1 MYSYYFSTEY
11 IFRATFPFILRQI
24 VYKLLKMK
32 KLTYLTFSLFSIFSF
47 AQEVS
52 TERVQTVLA
61 TLASDEMK
69 GREIG
74 TAEND
79 NAANYI
85 AKLFKE
91 NNLDFCTG
99 NSYLVPFEYK
109 GKTVYNVCG
118 VKKGKT
124 EKFLGFSGHFDH
136 IGTSNN
142 LKDNIYNGA
151 DDDASGI
158 TTLVG
163 IADYFKNKKPEFSLV
178 FMAFNGEEKG
188 MLGSRAISKDE
199 NLNPIYDK
207 MTALFNFEMVA
218 TESAFGKNALF
229 MTGDEFSDL
238 DELFNKNAANG
249 LKINPDPYASEQLF
263 YRSDNVSF
271 VKKKIIAHSFSTV
284 DMTKATHY
292 HHENDDVNVVDF
304 ENLTTIINN
313 FGKTL
318 DKLSP
323 KNFEPKYNDKV
334 KF

>member
-1 MYSYYFSTEY
+1 
-11 IFRATFPFILRQI
+11 
-24 VYKLLKMK
+24 MK
-32 KLTYLTFSLFSIFSF
+32 KLTYLTFTLFSVFSF
-47 AQEVS
+47 AQEVPQ
-52 TERVQTVLA
+52 ERIRTVLS

-74 TAEND
+74 TQEND

-85 AKLFKE
+85 AKLFQE
-91 NNLDFCTG
+91 NNLDYCTG
-99 NSYLVPFEYK
+99 NSYLVPFDYK
-109 GKTVYNVCG
+109 GKTAYNVCG

-124 EKFLGFSGHFDH
+124 DKYLGFSGHFDH
-136 IGTSNN
+136 IGTSDNP
-142 LKDNIYNGA
+142 KDNIYNGA

-163 IADYFKNKKPEFSLV
+163 IADFFKNKKPEFSMV

-188 MLGSRAISKDE
+188 MLGSRAISTDK
-199 NLNPIYDK
+199 NLDNIYNS

-238 DELFNKNAANG
+238 DELFNKNAVNG
-249 LKINPDPYASEQLF
+249 LKVNPDPYAAQQLF

-271 VKKKIIAHSFSTV
+271 VKKKIISHSFSTV

-292 HHENDDVNVVDF
+292 HQESDDVHVVDF
-304 ENLTTIINN
+304 ANLTQIINN

>member
-1 MYSYYFSTEY
+1 
-11 IFRATFPFILRQI
+11 
-24 VYKLLKMK
+24 MK
-32 KLTYLTFSLFSIFSF
+32 KLTYFTLSLFSIVTF

-52 TERVQTVLA
+52 KEKVKTVLS

-74 TAEND
+74 TQENE
-79 NAANYI
+79 NAAQYI
-85 AKLFKE
+85 AQLFKE
-91 NNLDFCTG
+91 NNLEYCTG
-99 NSYLVPFEYK
+99 TSYLVPFDYN

-124 EKFLGFSGHFDH
+124 DRYLGFSGHFDH
-136 IGTSNN
+136 IGTSD
-142 LKDNIYNGA
+142 KTGDNIYNGA

-163 IADYFKNKKPEFSLV
+163 IADYFKNKKPEFSMV

-188 MLGSRAISKDE
+188 MLGSRAISTDK
-199 NLNPIYDK
+199 NLDPIYNK

-218 TESAFGKNALF
+218 TESQWGKNALY
-229 MTGDEFSDL
+229 MTGDGFSDL
-238 DELFNKNAANG
+238 DELFNKNAVNG
-249 LKINPDPYASEQLF
+249 LKINADPYAKQQLF

-284 DMTKATHY
+284 DMTKASHY
-292 HHENDDVNVVDF
+292 HHENDDINIVDF
-304 ENLTTIINN
+304 DNLTQIINN

-323 KNFEPKYNDKV
+323 KNFAPKYNDQV

>member
-1 MYSYYFSTEY
+1 
-11 IFRATFPFILRQI
+11 
-24 VYKLLKMK
+24 MK
-32 KLTYLTFSLFSIFSF
+32 KLTYLTFTLFSVFSF
-47 AQEVS
+47 AQEVPQ
-52 TERVQTVLA
+52 ERIKTVLS

-74 TAEND
+74 TQEND

-85 AKLFKE
+85 AKLFQE
-91 NNLDFCTG
+91 NNLDYCTG
-99 NSYLVPFEYK
+99 NSYLVPFDYK
-109 GKTVYNVCG
+109 GKTAYNVCG

-124 EKFLGFSGHFDH
+124 DTYLGFSGHFDH

-142 LKDNIYNGA
+142 PKDNIYNGA

-163 IADYFKNKKPEFSLV
+163 IADFFKNKKPEFSMV

-188 MLGSRAISKDE
+188 MLGSRAISTDK
-199 NLNPIYDK
+199 NLDNIYNN

-238 DELFNKNAANG
+238 DELFNKNAVNG
-249 LKINPDPYASEQLF
+249 LKVNPDPYAAQQLF

-292 HHENDDVNVVDF
+292 HQESDDVHVVDF
-304 ENLTTIINN
+304 ANLTQIINN

-323 KNFEPKYNDKV
+323 KNFAPKYNDKV

>member
-1 MYSYYFSTEY
+1 
-11 IFRATFPFILRQI
+11 
-24 VYKLLKMK
+24 MK
-32 KLTYLTFSLFSIFSF
+32 KLTFLALSLFSVCAFSQ
-47 AQEVS
+47 AVS
-52 TERVQTVLA
+52 GERIRTVIS

-74 TAEND
+74 TPEND
-79 NAANYI
+79 NAAKYI
-85 AKLFKE
+85 ATLFKE
-91 NNLDFCTG
+91 NNLEYCTG
-99 NSYLVPFEYK
+99 NSYLVPFEYN
-109 GKTVYNVCG
+109 GKTAYNVCG
-118 VKKGKT
+118 IKKGKT
-124 EKFLGFSGHFDH
+124 DQYLGFSGHFDH
-136 IGTSNN
+136 IGTSKNTE
-142 LKDNIYNGA
+142 DPIYNGA

-163 IADYFKNKKPEFSLV
+163 IADYFKNKKPEFSMV

-188 MLGSRAISKDE
+188 MLGSGAIAKDPK
-199 NLNPIYDK
+199 LDPIYNNLA
-207 MTALFNFEMVA
+207 ALFNFEMVA

-238 DELFNKNAANG
+238 DELFNRNAANA
-249 LKINPDPYASEQLF
+249 LKIHPDPYTAQQLF

-292 HHENDDVNVVDF
+292 HHEDDDMHIVNIA
-304 ENLTTIINN
+304 NMTSIINN

-318 DKLSP
+318 EKLTP
-323 KNFEPKYNDKV
+323 TNFSPKYNDKV

>member
-1 MYSYYFSTEY
+1 
-11 IFRATFPFILRQI
+11 
-24 VYKLLKMK
+24 MK
-32 KLTYLTFSLFSIFSF
+32 KLTYLTFSLFSFFSF

-52 TERVQTVLA
+52 KERIKTVIS

-79 NAANYI
+79 NAAHYI

-91 NNLDFCTG
+91 NNLEYCTG
-99 NSYLVPFEYK
+99 NSYLVPFDYK
-109 GKTVYNVCG
+109 GKTAYNVCG

-124 EKFLGFSGHFDH
+124 DKYLGFSGHFDH

-142 LKDNIYNGA
+142 PKDNIYNGA

-163 IADYFKNKKPEFSLV
+163 IADYLKNKTLDFSMV

-188 MLGSRAISKDE
+188 MLGSRAISQDK
-199 NLNPIYDK
+199 NLDKIYK
-207 MTALFNFEMVA
+207 NMTALFNFEMVA

-238 DELFNKNAANG
+238 DELFNQNAANG
-249 LKINPDPYASEQLF
+249 LKVNPDPYAAQQLF

-284 DMTKATHY
+284 DMTKASHY
-292 HHENDDVNVVDF
+292 HNESDDVNIVDF
-304 ENLTTIINN
+304 DNMTQIVNN

-318 DKLSP
+318 EKLTP
-323 KNFEPKYNDKV
+323 KNFAPKYNEKV

>member
-1 MYSYYFSTEY
+1 M
-11 IFRATFPFILRQI
+11 RQI

-74 TAEND
+74 TVEND

-99 NSYLVPFEYK
+99 NSYLVPFDYK
-109 GKTVYNVCG
+109 GKTAYNVCG

-142 LKDNIYNGA
+142 PKDNIYNGA

>member
-1 MYSYYFSTEY
+1 
-11 IFRATFPFILRQI
+11 
-24 VYKLLKMK
+24 MK
-32 KLTYLTFSLFSIFSF
+32 KLTYLTFTLFSVFSF
-47 AQEVS
+47 AQEVPQ
-52 TERVQTVLA
+52 ERIRTVLS

-74 TAEND
+74 TQEND

-85 AKLFKE
+85 AKLFQE
-91 NNLDFCTG
+91 NNLDYCTG
-99 NSYLVPFEYK
+99 NSYLVPFDYK
-109 GKTVYNVCG
+109 GKTAYNVCG
-118 VKKGKT
+118 LKKGKT
-124 EKFLGFSGHFDH
+124 DKYLGFSGHFDH

-142 LKDNIYNGA
+142 PKDNIYNGA

-163 IADYFKNKKPEFSLV
+163 IADYFKNKKPEFSMV

-188 MLGSRAISKDE
+188 MLGSRAISTDK
-199 NLNPIYDK
+199 NLDNIYNS
-207 MTALFNFEMVA
+207 MTALFNLEMVA

-238 DELFNKNAANG
+238 DELFNKNAVNG
-249 LKINPDPYASEQLF
+249 LKVNPDPYAAQQLF

-292 HHENDDVNVVDF
+292 HQESDDVYVVDF
-304 ENLTTIINN
+304 ANLTQLINN

-323 KNFEPKYNDKV
+323 KNFAPKYNDKV

>member
-1 MYSYYFSTEY
+1 
-11 IFRATFPFILRQI
+11 
-24 VYKLLKMK
+24 MK

-52 TERVQTVLA
+52 TERIQTVLS

-91 NNLDFCTG
+91 NNLEYCTG
-99 NSYLVPFEYK
+99 NSYLVPFDYK

-142 LKDNIYNGA
+142 PQDNIYNGA

-178 FMAFNGEEKG
+178 FIAFNGEEKG

-292 HHENDDVNVVDF
+292 HHENDDIHVVDF
-304 ENLTTIINN
+304 NNLTTIINN

-323 KNFEPKYNDKV
+323 KNFAPKYNDKV
-334 KF
+334 RF

>member
-1 MYSYYFSTEY
+1 
-11 IFRATFPFILRQI
+11 
-24 VYKLLKMK
+24 MK
-32 KLTYLTFSLFSIFSF
+32 KLTYLTFSLFSIITFS
-47 AQEVS
+47 QKVS
-52 TERVQTVLA
+52 EERIKTVLS

-74 TAEND
+74 TPEND
-79 NAANYI
+79 LAANYI

-91 NNLDFCTG
+91 NKLEYCTG
-99 NSYLVPFEYK
+99 NSYLVPFSYK
-109 GKTVYNVCG
+109 GQTVYNVCG

-124 EKFLGFSGHFDH
+124 DKYLGFSGHFDH
-136 IGTSNN
+136 IGTSKNP
-142 LKDNIYNGA
+142 KDSIYNGA

-158 TTLVG
+158 ATLVG
-163 IADYFKNKKPEFSLV
+163 ISDYFKNIKPEFSMV

-188 MLGSRAISKDE
+188 MLGSKAISKDP
-199 NLNPIYDK
+199 NLDKIYHN

-238 DELFNKNAANG
+238 DELFNQNAANG
-249 LKINPDPYASEQLF
+249 LKINADPYAEQQLF

-292 HHENDDVNVVDF
+292 HNESDDIHIVDF
-304 ENLTTIINN
+304 NNMTQIINN

-318 DKLSP
+318 EKLSP
-323 KNFEPKYNDKV
+323 KNFNPAYNDKV
-334 KF
+334 KID

>member
-1 MYSYYFSTEY
+1 
-11 IFRATFPFILRQI
+11 
-24 VYKLLKMK
+24 MK
-32 KLTYLTFSLFSIFSF
+32 KLTYLTFSLFSLFTF

-52 TERVQTVLA
+52 KERIQTVLS

-74 TAEND
+74 TQENE

-91 NNLDFCTG
+91 NNLEYCTG
-99 NSYLVPFEYK
+99 NSYLVPFDYK

-118 VKKGKT
+118 IKKGKT
-124 EKFLGFSGHFDH
+124 DKYLGFSGHFDH
-136 IGTSNN
+136 IGTSKNPT
-142 LKDNIYNGA
+142 DNIYNGA

-163 IADYFKNKKPEFSLV
+163 IADYFKDKTPDFSMV

-188 MLGSRAISKDE
+188 MLGSRAISKDK
-199 NLNPIYDK
+199 NLDQIYNNL
-207 MTALFNFEMVA
+207 TTLFNFEMVA

-229 MTGDEFSDL
+229 MTGDEVSDL

-249 LKINPDPYASEQLF
+249 LKINADPYSSEQLF

-292 HHENDDVNVVDF
+292 HNESDDVHIVDF
-304 ENLTTIINN
+304 DNLTQIVNN

-318 DKLSP
+318 EKLTP
-323 KNFEPKYNDKV
+323 KNFEPKYNEKV
-334 KF
+334 RF

>member
-1 MYSYYFSTEY
+1 MY
-11 IFRATFPFILRQI
+11 ATFPFILRQI

-32 KLTYLTFSLFSIFSF
+32 KLTYLTFTLFSIFSF

-52 TERVQTVLA
+52 SERVRNVLS

-74 TAEND
+74 TMEND

-99 NSYLVPFEYK
+99 NSYLVPFIYK
-109 GKTVYNVCG
+109 EKTVYNVCG

-124 EKFLGFSGHFDH
+124 DKFLGFSGHFDH

-142 LKDNIYNGA
+142 PKDNIYNGA

-199 NLNPIYDK
+199 NLNQIYDH
-207 MTALFNFEMVA
+207 MAALFNFEMVA

-304 ENLTTIINN
+304 ENLMTIINN

>member
-1 MYSYYFSTEY
+1 
-11 IFRATFPFILRQI
+11 
-24 VYKLLKMK
+24 MK
-32 KLTYLTFSLFSIFSF
+32 KLTYLTLSLFSIFTF

-52 TERVQTVLA
+52 RERVKTVLS

-74 TAEND
+74 TQENE
-79 NAANYI
+79 NAAHYI

-91 NNLDFCTG
+91 NNLEYCTG
-99 NSYLVPFEYK
+99 NSYLVPFDYN

-118 VKKGKT
+118 IKKGKSDQY
-124 EKFLGFSGHFDH
+124 LGFSGHFDH
-136 IGTSNN
+136 IGISN
-142 LKDNIYNGA
+142 KSGDNIYNGA

-163 IADYFKNKKPEFSLV
+163 IADYFKNKKPDFSMV

-188 MLGSRAISKDE
+188 MLGSRAISTDS
-199 NLNPIYDK
+199 NLDHIYNK

-218 TESAFGKNALF
+218 TESQWGKNALY
-229 MTGDEFSDL
+229 MTGDGFSDL
-238 DELFNKNAANG
+238 DELFNKNAVNG
-249 LKINPDPYASEQLF
+249 LKINADPYAKQQLF

-284 DMTKATHY
+284 DMTKASHY
-292 HHENDDVNVVDF
+292 HHENDDINIVDF
-304 ENLTTIINN
+304 DNMTQIINN

-318 DKLSP
+318 DNLNP
-323 KNFEPKYNDKV
+323 KNFSPKYNDQV

>member
-1 MYSYYFSTEY
+1 
-11 IFRATFPFILRQI
+11 
-24 VYKLLKMK
+24 MK
-32 KLTYLTFSLFSIFSF
+32 KLTYLTFSLFSIFTF

-52 TERVQTVLA
+52 KERVQTILS

-74 TAEND
+74 TQENE

-91 NNLDFCTG
+91 NNLEYCTG
-99 NSYLVPFEYK
+99 NSYLVPFDYK
-109 GKTVYNVCG
+109 GKTAYNVCG
-118 VKKGKT
+118 IKKGKT
-124 EKFLGFSGHFDH
+124 DKYLGFSGHFDH

-142 LKDNIYNGA
+142 PKDNIYNGA

-163 IADYFKNKKPEFSLV
+163 VSDYFKNKTPDFSMV

-188 MLGSRAISKDE
+188 MLGSRAISKDQ
-199 NLNPIYDK
+199 NLDKIYNNL
-207 MTALFNFEMVA
+207 TTLFNFEMVA

-229 MTGDEFSDL
+229 MTGDEVSDL

-249 LKINPDPYASEQLF
+249 LKINADPYSSEQLF

-292 HHENDDVNVVDF
+292 HNESDDVNVVDF
-304 ENLTTIINN
+304 DNLTQIINN

-318 DKLSP
+318 EKLTP

-334 KF
+334 RF

>member
-1 MYSYYFSTEY
+1 
-11 IFRATFPFILRQI
+11 
-24 VYKLLKMK
+24 MK

-99 NSYLVPFEYK
+99 NSYLVPFDYK
-109 GKTVYNVCG
+109 GKTAYNVCG

-142 LKDNIYNGA
+142 PQDNIYNGA

-229 MTGDEFSDL
+229 MTGDDFSDL

>member
-1 MYSYYFSTEY
+1 
-11 IFRATFPFILRQI
+11 
-24 VYKLLKMK
+24 MK

-52 TERVQTVLA
+52 TERVQTVLS

-91 NNLDFCTG
+91 NNLEYCTG
-99 NSYLVPFEYK
+99 NSYLVPFDYK
-109 GKTVYNVCG
+109 GKTAYNVCG

-124 EKFLGFSGHFDH
+124 EKLLGFSGHFDH

-142 LKDNIYNGA
+142 PQDNIYNGA

-163 IADYFKNKKPEFSLV
+163 IADYFKNKNPEFSLV

-292 HHENDDVNVVDF
+292 HHENDDIHVVDF
-304 ENLTTIINN
+304 NNLTTIINN

-323 KNFEPKYNDKV
+323 KNFAPKYNDKV
-334 KF
+334 RF

>member
-1 MYSYYFSTEY
+1 
-11 IFRATFPFILRQI
+11 
-24 VYKLLKMK
+24 MK
-32 KLTYLTFSLFSIFSF
+32 KLTYLTLSLFSIVSS

-52 TERVQTVLA
+52 QERVKTILS

-74 TAEND
+74 TQENE

-91 NNLDFCTG
+91 NKLEYCTG
-99 NSYLVPFEYK
+99 NSYLIPFDYN

-124 EKFLGFSGHFDH
+124 DKYLGFSGHFDH
-136 IGTSNN
+136 IGTSN
-142 LKDNIYNGA
+142 KTGDNIYNGA

-163 IADYFKNKKPEFSLV
+163 IADYFKNKKPEFSMV

-188 MLGSRAISKDE
+188 MLGSKAISTDT
-199 NLNPIYDK
+199 NLDPIYNK

-218 TESAFGKNALF
+218 TESQWGKNALY
-229 MTGDEFSDL
+229 MTGDGFSDL
-238 DELFNKNAANG
+238 DELFNTYAVNG
-249 LKINPDPYASEQLF
+249 LKINADPYAKQQLF

-292 HHENDDVNVVDF
+292 HHENDDINIVDF
-304 ENLTTIINN
+304 NNMTQIINN
-313 FGKTL
+313 FGQTL
-318 DKLSP
+318 DKLNP
-323 KNFEPKYNDKV
+323 KNFTPKYNDQV

>member
-1 MYSYYFSTEY
+1 
-11 IFRATFPFILRQI
+11 
-24 VYKLLKMK
+24 MK

-52 TERVQTVLA
+52 TERIQTVLS

-91 NNLDFCTG
+91 NNLEYCTG
-99 NSYLVPFEYK
+99 NSYLVPFDYK
-109 GKTVYNVCG
+109 GKTAYNVCG
-118 VKKGKT
+118 VKKGKS

-142 LKDNIYNGA
+142 PQDNIYNGA

-292 HHENDDVNVVDF
+292 HHENDDIHVVDF
-304 ENLTTIINN
+304 NNLTTIINN

-323 KNFEPKYNDKV
+323 KNFAPKYNDKV
-334 KF
+334 RF